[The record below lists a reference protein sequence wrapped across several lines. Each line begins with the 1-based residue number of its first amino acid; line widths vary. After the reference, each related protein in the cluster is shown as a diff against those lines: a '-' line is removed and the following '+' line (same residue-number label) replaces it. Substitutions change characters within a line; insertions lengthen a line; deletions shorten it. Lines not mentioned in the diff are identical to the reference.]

1 MKLDPQSL
9 SPEARAVIRAQ
20 LTRRSLLVGAGAI
33 AGATTLAACGTG
45 SSETGAEGIVDV
57 SDTEKIVR
65 WANWP
70 LYLDFNEDTKEY
82 PTLKAF
88 ESATGITATS
98 TGITATYTEDIDD
111 NNTFYGKVQ
120 GQLGIGSDI
129 GYDVVTPTDWMAARW
144 IELGYAQKLDA
155 ANIPNKSNIRALLN
169 DVSFD
174 PGRNY
179 SLTWQS
185 GFGGFG
191 WNTQKI
197 PKGVRTIEDL
207 FAPANKGRV
216 MVLSELRDTVG
227 IIMQYQ
233 GVDPSGDFTE
243 DQYMNAID
251 FLKGKIA
258 DGFIRQ
264 VKGNSY
270 SESLVNGDAVAVIGW
285 SGDLFILKSENDGKF
300 DFAIPESGG
309 MLWSDNMLVPSTSTH
324 KKNAELLM
332 NHYYDPAIAAQV
344 AAYVNYICPVE
355 AAQAELEK
363 IDPDLA
369 SSPYIFPD
377 EATLAKVK
385 VFRSLTADES
395 TKFQTAFDEAVGN

>member
-1 MKLDPQSL
+1 MKKEINSL
-9 SPEARAVIRAQ
+9 SPETRALIRAQ
-20 LTRRSLLVGAGAI
+20 LSRRSLFVGAGAI
-33 AGATTLAACGTG
+33 AGASALAACGTG
-45 SSETGAEGIVDV
+45 SSAPETNGVVDV

-65 WANWP
+65 WASWP
-70 LYLDFNEDTKEY
+70 LYLDFDEKSKKY
-82 PTLKAF
+82 PSLVAF
-88 ESATGITATS
+88 EEK

-120 GQLGIGSDI
+120 GQLAIGADI

-144 IELGYAQKLDA
+144 IEQGYAQKFDE
-155 ANIPNKSNIRALLN
+155 ANIPNKAKIRSILA
-169 DVSFD
+169 DVGFD
-174 PGRNY
+174 KGRQY

-185 GFGGFG
+185 GFAGFG
-191 WNTQKI
+191 WNTQKL
-197 PKGVRTIEDL
+197 PKGVRTMEDL
-207 FAPANKGRV
+207 FAPANKGRI
-216 MVLSELRDTVG
+216 MVLSEFRDTIG

-285 SGDLFILKSENDGKF
+285 SGDLFILRSENNNKF

-309 MLWSDNMLVPSTSTH
+309 TLWSDNMLIPSTSTH
-324 KKNAELLM
+324 KKNAEALI
-332 NHYYDPAIAAQV
+332 NYYYEPAVAAQV

-355 AAQAELEK
+355 EAQPELEK
-363 IDPDLA
+363 IDPALA
-369 SSPYIFPD
+369 KSPYIFPD
-377 EATLAKVK
+377 AATLAKVK
-385 VFRSLTADES
+385 VFRSLTADET
-395 TKFQTAFDEAVGN
+395 TKYQSAFDEAVGI

>member
-1 MKLDPQSL
+1 MKKDVQAL
-9 SPEARAVIRAQ
+9 SPETRAIIRAQ
-20 LTRRSLLVGAGAI
+20 MSRRSLLVGAGAI

-45 SSETGAEGIVDV
+45 STETSTNVVDV

-70 LYLDFNEDTKEY
+70 LYLDFDEDKKVY

-88 ESATGITATS
+88 EDKFGIA
-98 TGITATYTEDIDD
+98 ATYTEDIDD
-111 NNTFYGKVQ
+111 NNSFYGKVQ
-120 GQLGIGSDI
+120 GQLAIGSDI
-129 GYDVVTPTDWMAARW
+129 GYDVVTPTDWMASRW
-144 IELGYAQKLDA
+144 IEQGYAQKFDA
-155 ANIPNKSNIRALLN
+155 ANIPNKTKIRAVLAE
-169 DVSFD
+169 VGFD
-174 PGRNY
+174 KGRNY

-185 GFGGFG
+185 GFAGFG

-216 MVLSELRDTVG
+216 VVLSELRDTVG

-258 DGFIRQ
+258 DGFIRK
-264 VKGNSY
+264 VRGNSY
-270 SESLVNGDAVAVIGW
+270 SEDLVNGDAVAVIGW
-285 SGDLFILKSENDGKF
+285 SGDMFILKSENNNKF

-309 MLWSDNMLVPSTSTH
+309 MLWSDNMLIPSTSTH
-324 KKNAELLM
+324 KKNAETLI
-332 NHYYDPAIAAQV
+332 NYYYEPAVAAQV

-355 AAQAELEK
+355 EAKPELEK
-363 IDPDLA
+363 IDPALA
-369 SSPYIFPD
+369 ESPFIFPD

-385 VFRSLTADES
+385 VFRALSADEQ
-395 TKFQTAFDEAVGN
+395 TTFQTAFDEAIGN

>member
-1 MKLDPQSL
+1 MKKDPQSL
-9 SPEARAVIRAQ
+9 SPEARAIIRAQ
-20 LTRRSLLVGAGAI
+20 MTRRSLLVGAGAI

-45 SSETGAEGIVDV
+45 SSETGAEGVVDV

-70 LYLDFNEDTKEY
+70 LYLDYNEDTKEY

-88 ESATGITATS
+88 ESA

-155 ANIPNKSNIRALLN
+155 ANIPNKSNIRSLLN

-191 WNTQKI
+191 WNTEKI

-207 FAPANKGRV
+207 FAPANKGRI

-227 IIMQYQ
+227 IIMLYQ

-332 NHYYDPAIAAQV
+332 NHYYDPAVAAEV

-355 AAQAELEK
+355 AAQPELEK

>member
-1 MKLDPQSL
+1 MKKKEQAL
-9 SPEARAVIRAQ
+9 SPETRAIIRAQ
-20 LTRRSLLVGAGAI
+20 MSRRSLLVGAGAI

-45 SSETGAEGIVDV
+45 SSETSTSVVDV

-70 LYLDFNEDTKEY
+70 LYLDFDEDKKVY

-88 ESATGITATS
+88 EDKFGIA
-98 TGITATYTEDIDD
+98 ATYTEDIDD
-111 NNTFYGKVQ
+111 NNSFYGKVQ
-120 GQLGIGSDI
+120 GQLAIGSDI
-129 GYDVVTPTDWMAARW
+129 GYDVVTPTDWMASRW
-144 IELGYAQKLDA
+144 IEQGYAQKFDA
-155 ANIPNKSNIRALLN
+155 ANIPNKTKIRSVLAE
-169 DVSFD
+169 VGFD
-174 PGRNY
+174 KGRNY

-185 GFGGFG
+185 GFAGFG

-216 MVLSELRDTVG
+216 VVLSELRDTVG

-258 DGFIRQ
+258 DGFIRK
-264 VKGNSY
+264 VRGNSY
-270 SESLVNGDAVAVIGW
+270 SEDLVNGDAVAVIGW
-285 SGDLFILKSENDGKF
+285 SGDMFILKSENNNKF
-300 DFAIPESGG
+300 DFASPESGG
-309 MLWSDNMLVPSTSTH
+309 MLWSDNMLIPSTSTH
-324 KKNAELLM
+324 KKNAETLI
-332 NHYYDPAIAAQV
+332 NYYYEPSVAAQV

-355 AAQAELEK
+355 EAKPELEK
-363 IDPDLA
+363 IDPALA
-369 SSPYIFPD
+369 ESPFIFPD
-377 EATLAKVK
+377 EATLGKVK
-385 VFRSLTADES
+385 VFRALSADEQ
-395 TKFQTAFDEAVGN
+395 TNFQTAFDEAIGN

>member
-1 MKLDPQSL
+1 MKREIDSL
-9 SPEARAVIRAQ
+9 AAETRALIRAQ
-20 LTRRSLLVGAGAI
+20 MTRRSVLVGAGAI
-33 AGATTLAACGTG
+33 AGAGVLASCGTG
-45 SSETGAEGIVDV
+45 GESEGSGVVDV

-88 ESATGITATS
+88 EAA

-111 NNTFYGKVQ
+111 NNSFYGKVQ
-120 GQLGIGSDI
+120 GQLAIGADI
-129 GYDVVTPTDWMAARW
+129 GYDIVTPTDWMAARW
-144 IELGYAQKLDA
+144 IEQGYAQELNA
-155 ANIPNKSNIRALLN
+155 ENIPNKSNIRAVLSE
-169 DVSFD
+169 VGFD

-185 GFGGFG
+185 GFAGFG
-191 WNTQKI
+191 WNVEKI
-197 PKGVRTIEDL
+197 PNGVRTIEDL

-216 MVLSELRDTVG
+216 VVLSELRDTIG
-227 IIMQYQ
+227 IILQYQ

-258 DGFIRQ
+258 DGFIRK
-264 VKGNSY
+264 VRGNSY
-270 SESLVNGDAVAVIGW
+270 SEDLVNGDAVAVIGW
-285 SGDLFILKSENDGKF
+285 SGDMFILKSENDGKF

-309 MLWSDNMLVPSTSTH
+309 MLWSDNMLIPSTSTH

-355 AAQAELEK
+355 AAQPELEK
-363 IDPDLA
+363 LDPELA
-369 SSPYIFPD
+369 ASPFIFPD

-385 VFRSLTADES
+385 VFRSVTADEQ
-395 TKFQTAFDEAVGN
+395 TTFQAAFDEAIGN

>member
-1 MKLDPQSL
+1 MKKDVQAL
-9 SPEARAVIRAQ
+9 SPETRAIIRAQ
-20 LTRRSLLVGAGAI
+20 MSRRSLLVGAGAI

-45 SSETGAEGIVDV
+45 STETSTSVVDV

-70 LYLDFNEDTKEY
+70 LYLDFDEDKKVY

-88 ESATGITATS
+88 EDKFGIA
-98 TGITATYTEDIDD
+98 ATYTEDIDD
-111 NNTFYGKVQ
+111 NNSFYGKVQ
-120 GQLGIGSDI
+120 GQLAIGSDI

-144 IELGYAQKLDA
+144 IEQGYAQKFDA
-155 ANIPNKSNIRALLN
+155 ANIPNKTKIRSVLAE
-169 DVSFD
+169 VGFD
-174 PGRNY
+174 KGRNY

-185 GFGGFG
+185 GFAGFG

-216 MVLSELRDTVG
+216 VVLSELRDTVG

-258 DGFIRQ
+258 DGFIRK
-264 VKGNSY
+264 VRGNSY
-270 SESLVNGDAVAVIGW
+270 SEDLVNGDAVAVIGW
-285 SGDLFILKSENDGKF
+285 SGDMFILKSENNNKF

-309 MLWSDNMLVPSTSTH
+309 MLWSDNMLIPSTSTH
-324 KKNAELLM
+324 KKNAETLI
-332 NHYYDPAIAAQV
+332 NYYYEPSVAAQV

-355 AAQAELEK
+355 EAKPELEK
-363 IDPDLA
+363 IDPALA
-369 SSPYIFPD
+369 ESPFIFPD

-385 VFRSLTADES
+385 VFRALSADEQ
-395 TKFQTAFDEAVGN
+395 TTFQTAFDEAIGN

>member
-1 MKLDPQSL
+1 MKKDIQAL
-9 SPEARAVIRAQ
+9 SPETRAIIRAQ
-20 LTRRSLLVGAGAI
+20 MSRRSLLVGAGAI

-45 SSETGAEGIVDV
+45 SSETSTSVVDV

-70 LYLDFNEDTKEY
+70 LYLDFDEDKKVY

-88 ESATGITATS
+88 EDKFGIA
-98 TGITATYTEDIDD
+98 ATYTEDIDD
-111 NNTFYGKVQ
+111 NNSFYGKVQ
-120 GQLGIGSDI
+120 GQLAIGSDI
-129 GYDVVTPTDWMAARW
+129 GYDVVTPTDWMASRW
-144 IELGYAQKLDA
+144 IEQGYAQKFDA
-155 ANIPNKSNIRALLN
+155 ANIPNKTKIRAVLAE
-169 DVSFD
+169 VGFD
-174 PGRNY
+174 KGRNY

-185 GFGGFG
+185 GFAGFG

-216 MVLSELRDTVG
+216 VVLSELRDTVG

-258 DGFIRQ
+258 DGFIRK
-264 VKGNSY
+264 VRGNSY
-270 SESLVNGDAVAVIGW
+270 SEDLVNGDAVAVIGW
-285 SGDLFILKSENDGKF
+285 SGDMFILKSENNNKF

-309 MLWSDNMLVPSTSTH
+309 MLWSDNMLIPSTSTH
-324 KKNAELLM
+324 KKNAETLI
-332 NHYYDPAIAAQV
+332 NYYYEPSVAAQV
-344 AAYVNYICPVE
+344 AAYVNCICPVE
-355 AAQAELEK
+355 EAKPELEK
-363 IDPDLA
+363 IDPALA
-369 SSPYIFPD
+369 ESPFIFPD

-385 VFRSLTADES
+385 VFRALSADEQ
-395 TKFQTAFDEAVGN
+395 TTFQTAFDEAIGN

>member
-9 SPEARAVIRAQ
+9 SPEARSVIRAQ

-33 AGATTLAACGTG
+33 AGATTLAGCGTG

-88 ESATGITATS
+88 ESA

-179 SLTWQS
+179 SLT
-185 GFGGFG
+185 
-191 WNTQKI
+191 
-197 PKGVRTIEDL
+197 
-207 FAPANKGRV
+207 
-216 MVLSELRDTVG
+216 
-227 IIMQYQ
+227 
-233 GVDPSGDFTE
+233 
-243 DQYMNAID
+243 
-251 FLKGKIA
+251 
-258 DGFIRQ
+258 
-264 VKGNSY
+264 
-270 SESLVNGDAVAVIGW
+270 
-285 SGDLFILKSENDGKF
+285 
-300 DFAIPESGG
+300 
-309 MLWSDNMLVPSTSTH
+309 
-324 KKNAELLM
+324 
-332 NHYYDPAIAAQV
+332 
-344 AAYVNYICPVE
+344 
-355 AAQAELEK
+355 
-363 IDPDLA
+363 
-369 SSPYIFPD
+369 
-377 EATLAKVK
+377 
-385 VFRSLTADES
+385 
-395 TKFQTAFDEAVGN
+395 

>member
-1 MKLDPQSL
+1 MKKDIQSL
-9 SPEARAVIRAQ
+9 SPETRAIIRAQ
-20 LTRRSLLVGAGAI
+20 MSRRSLLVGAGAI

-45 SSETGAEGIVDV
+45 SSETSSTEVVDV

-70 LYLDFNEDTKEY
+70 LYLDYNEDTKEY

-88 ESATGITATS
+88 ENQFGIA
-98 TGITATYTEDIDD
+98 ATYTEDIDD
-111 NNTFYGKVQ
+111 NNSFYGKVQ
-120 GQLGIGSDI
+120 GQLAIGSDI
-129 GYDVVTPTDWMAARW
+129 GYDVVTPTDWMASRW
-144 IELGYAQKLDA
+144 IEQGYAQKFDA
-155 ANIPNKSNIRALLN
+155 ANIPNKTKIREVLAN
-169 DVSFD
+169 VGFD
-174 PGRNY
+174 QGRNY

-185 GFGGFG
+185 GFAGFG

-197 PKGVRTIEDL
+197 SKGVRTIEDL

-216 MVLSELRDTVG
+216 VVLSELRDTIG
-227 IIMQYQ
+227 IILQYQ

-258 DGFIRQ
+258 DGFIRK
-264 VKGNSY
+264 VRGNSY
-270 SESLVNGDAVAVIGW
+270 SEDLVNGDAVAVIGW
-285 SGDLFILKSENDGKF
+285 SGDMFILKSENEGKF

-309 MLWSDNMLVPSTSTH
+309 MLWSDNMLIPSTSTH
-324 KKNAELLM
+324 KKNAEALI
-332 NHYYDPAIAAQV
+332 NYYYEPAVAAEV

-355 AAQAELEK
+355 AAQPELEK
-363 IDPDLA
+363 IDPALA

-385 VFRSLTADES
+385 VFRALSVDEQ
-395 TKFQTAFDEAVGN
+395 TTFQTAFDEAIGN

>member
-1 MKLDPQSL
+1 MKKEEQSL
-9 SPEARAVIRAQ
+9 SPETRAIIRAQ
-20 LTRRSLLVGAGAI
+20 MSRRSLLVGAGAI

-45 SSETGAEGIVDV
+45 STETSKSIEDV
-57 SDTEKIVR
+57 SDSEKIVR

-70 LYLDFNEDTKEY
+70 LYLDFDEDKKVY

-88 ESATGITATS
+88 EDKFGIA
-98 TGITATYTEDIDD
+98 ATYTEDIDD
-111 NNTFYGKVQ
+111 NNSFYGKVQ
-120 GQLGIGSDI
+120 GQLAIGSDI
-129 GYDVVTPTDWMAARW
+129 GYDVVTPTDWMASRW
-144 IELGYAQKLDA
+144 IEQGYAQKFDA
-155 ANIPNKSNIRALLN
+155 ANIPNKSKIRSVLAE
-169 DVSFD
+169 VGFD
-174 PGRNY
+174 KGRNY

-185 GFGGFG
+185 GFAGFG

-216 MVLSELRDTVG
+216 VVLSELRDTIG
-227 IIMQYQ
+227 IILQYQ

-258 DGFIRQ
+258 DGFIRK
-264 VKGNSY
+264 VRGNSY
-270 SESLVNGDAVAVIGW
+270 SEDLVNGDAVAVIGW
-285 SGDLFILKSENDGKF
+285 SGDMFILKSENNNKF

-309 MLWSDNMLVPSTSTH
+309 MLWSDNMLIPSTSTH
-324 KKNAELLM
+324 KKNAETLI
-332 NHYYDPAIAAQV
+332 NYYYEPAIAAQV

-355 AAQAELEK
+355 EAKPELEK
-363 IDPDLA
+363 IDPALA
-369 SSPYIFPD
+369 ESPFIFPD

-385 VFRSLTADES
+385 VFRALTSDEQ
-395 TKFQTAFDEAVGN
+395 TTFQSAFDEAIGN

>member
-1 MKLDPQSL
+1 MKRDINSL
-9 SPEARAVIRAQ
+9 APETQALIRAQ
-20 LTRRSLLVGAGAI
+20 LTRRSLLVGAGAVVG
-33 AGATTLAACGTG
+33 AGTLAACGTG
-45 SSETGAEGIVDV
+45 GSESSAEGVVDV
-57 SDTEKIVR
+57 SDEEKIVR

-88 ESATGITATS
+88 EAA

-111 NNTFYGKVQ
+111 NNSFYGKVQ
-120 GQLGIGSDI
+120 GQLSIGSDI
-129 GYDVVTPTDWMAARW
+129 GYDIVTPTDWMASRW
-144 IELGYAQKLDA
+144 IEQGYAQKLNPD
-155 ANIPNKSNIRALLN
+155 NIPNKGNIRAVLA
-169 DVSFD
+169 DVPFD
-174 PGRNY
+174 QGRNY

-185 GFGGFG
+185 GFAGFG

-197 PKGVRTIEDL
+197 PNGVRTIEDL
-207 FAPANKGRV
+207 FKPANKGRIV
-216 MVLSELRDTVG
+216 VLSEFRDTIG
-227 IIMQYQ
+227 IILQYQ
-233 GVDPSGDFTE
+233 GVDPSADFTE

-258 DGFIRQ
+258 DGYIRK

-270 SESLVNGDAVAVIGW
+270 SEDLVNGDAVAVIGW
-285 SGDLFILKSENDGKF
+285 SGDLFILKSENDNKF

-309 MLWSDNMLVPSTSTH
+309 MLWSDNLLIPSTSTH

-332 NHYYDPAIAAQV
+332 NHYYDPAVAAEV

-355 AAQAELEK
+355 AAQPELEK
-363 IDPDLA
+363 IDPALA
-369 SSPYIFPD
+369 ESPYIFPD

-385 VFRSLTADES
+385 VFRSVTADEQTS
-395 TKFQTAFDEAVGN
+395 FQAAFDEAIGN

>member
-1 MKLDPQSL
+1 MKKDIQSL
-9 SPEARAVIRAQ
+9 SPEARAIIKAQ
-20 LTRRSLLVGAGAI
+20 ITRRSLLVGAGAI

-45 SSETGAEGIVDV
+45 SETSTEGVVDV
-57 SDTEKIVR
+57 SDSEKIVR

-70 LYLDFNEDTKEY
+70 LYLDFNEDTNEY

-88 ESATGITATS
+88 EAA

-120 GQLGIGSDI
+120 GQLSIGSDI
-129 GYDVVTPTDWMAARW
+129 GYDIVTPTDWMASRF
-144 IELGYAQKLDA
+144 IEQGYAQKLNAD
-155 ANIPNKSNIRALLN
+155 NIPNKSKIRSVLAN
-169 DVSFD
+169 VGFD
-174 PGRNY
+174 PGREY

-185 GFGGFG
+185 GFAGFG
-191 WNTQKI
+191 WNTQKL
-197 PKGVRTIEDL
+197 PKGVRTMEDL
-207 FAPANKGRV
+207 FAPANKGRI
-216 MVLSELRDTVG
+216 MVLSEFRDTIGV
-227 IIMQYQ
+227 IMQYQ

-243 DQYMNAID
+243 DQFMNAID

-285 SGDLFILKSENDGKF
+285 SGDLFILRSENDGKF

-309 MLWSDNMLVPSTSTH
+309 TLWSDNMLVPSTSTH

-332 NHYYDPAIAAQV
+332 NHYYDPKIAAEV

-355 AAQAELEK
+355 EAQPELEK

-369 SSPYIFPD
+369 SSPFIFPD
-377 EATLAKVK
+377 EATLNQVK
-385 VFRSLTADES
+385 VFRSLTSDET
-395 TKFQTAFDEAVGN
+395 TKYQAAFDEAVGN

>member
-1 MKLDPQSL
+1 MKRDINSL
-9 SPEARAVIRAQ
+9 APETQALIRAQ
-20 LTRRSLLVGAGAI
+20 LTRRSLLVGAGAVVG
-33 AGATTLAACGTG
+33 AGTLAACGTG
-45 SSETGAEGIVDV
+45 GSESAVEGVVDV
-57 SDTEKIVR
+57 SDEEKIVR

-88 ESATGITATS
+88 EAA

-111 NNTFYGKVQ
+111 NNSFYGKVQ
-120 GQLGIGSDI
+120 GQLSIGSDI
-129 GYDVVTPTDWMAARW
+129 GYDIVTPTDWMASRW
-144 IELGYAQKLDA
+144 IEQGYARKLNPD
-155 ANIPNKSNIRALLN
+155 NIPNKGNIRAVLA
-169 DVSFD
+169 DVPFD
-174 PGRNY
+174 QGRNY

-185 GFGGFG
+185 GFAGFG

-197 PKGVRTIEDL
+197 PNGVRTIEDL
-207 FAPANKGRV
+207 FKPANKGRIV
-216 MVLSELRDTVG
+216 VLSEFRDTIG
-227 IIMQYQ
+227 IILQYQ

-243 DQYMNAID
+243 DQFMNAID

-258 DGFIRQ
+258 DGFIRK

-270 SESLVNGDAVAVIGW
+270 SEDLVNGDAVAVIGW
-285 SGDLFILKSENDGKF
+285 SGDLFILKSENDNKF

-309 MLWSDNMLVPSTSTH
+309 MLWSDNLLIPSTSTH

-332 NHYYDPAIAAQV
+332 NHYYDPAVAAEV

-355 AAQAELEK
+355 AAQPELEK
-363 IDPDLA
+363 IDPALA
-369 SSPYIFPD
+369 ESPYIFPD

-385 VFRSLTADES
+385 VFRPVTADEQTS
-395 TKFQTAFDEAVGN
+395 FQAAFDEAIGN

>member
-1 MKLDPQSL
+1 MKRDINSL
-9 SPEARAVIRAQ
+9 APETQALIRAQ
-20 LTRRSLLVGAGAI
+20 LTRRSLLVGAGAVVG
-33 AGATTLAACGTG
+33 AGTLAACGTG
-45 SSETGAEGIVDV
+45 GSESAVEGVVDV
-57 SDTEKIVR
+57 SDEEKIVR

-88 ESATGITATS
+88 EAA

-111 NNTFYGKVQ
+111 NNSFYGKVQ
-120 GQLGIGSDI
+120 GQLSIGSDI
-129 GYDVVTPTDWMAARW
+129 GYDIVTPTDWMASRW
-144 IELGYAQKLDA
+144 IEQGYAQKLNPD
-155 ANIPNKSNIRALLN
+155 NIPNKGNIRAVLA
-169 DVSFD
+169 DVPFD
-174 PGRNY
+174 QGRNY

-185 GFGGFG
+185 GFAGFG

-197 PKGVRTIEDL
+197 PNGVRTIEDL
-207 FAPANKGRV
+207 FKPANKGRIV
-216 MVLSELRDTVG
+216 VLSEFRDTIG
-227 IIMQYQ
+227 IILQYQ

-243 DQYMNAID
+243 DQFMNAID

-258 DGFIRQ
+258 DGFIRK

-270 SESLVNGDAVAVIGW
+270 SEDLVNGDAVAVIGW
-285 SGDLFILKSENDGKF
+285 SGDLFILKSENDNKF

-309 MLWSDNMLVPSTSTH
+309 MLWSDNLLIPSTSTH

-332 NHYYDPAIAAQV
+332 NHYYDPAVAAEV

-355 AAQAELEK
+355 AAQPELEK
-363 IDPDLA
+363 IDPALA
-369 SSPYIFPD
+369 ESPYIFPD

-385 VFRSLTADES
+385 VFRPVTADEQTS
-395 TKFQTAFDEAVGN
+395 FQAAFDEAIGN

>member
-1 MKLDPQSL
+1 MKKDIQAL
-9 SPEARAVIRAQ
+9 SPETRAIIRAQ
-20 LTRRSLLVGAGAI
+20 MSRRSLLVGAGAI

-45 SSETGAEGIVDV
+45 SSETSTSVVDV

-70 LYLDFNEDTKEY
+70 LYLDFDEDKKVY

-88 ESATGITATS
+88 EDKFGIA
-98 TGITATYTEDIDD
+98 ATYTEDIDD
-111 NNTFYGKVQ
+111 NNSFYGKVQ
-120 GQLGIGSDI
+120 GQLAIGSDI
-129 GYDVVTPTDWMAARW
+129 GYDVVTPTDWMASRW
-144 IELGYAQKLDA
+144 IEQGYAQKFDA
-155 ANIPNKSNIRALLN
+155 ANIPNKTKIRAVLAE
-169 DVSFD
+169 VGFD
-174 PGRNY
+174 KGRNY

-185 GFGGFG
+185 GFAGFG

-216 MVLSELRDTVG
+216 VVLSELRDTVG

-258 DGFIRQ
+258 DGFIRK
-264 VKGNSY
+264 VRGNSY
-270 SESLVNGDAVAVIGW
+270 SEDLVNGDAVAVIGW
-285 SGDLFILKSENDGKF
+285 SGDMFILKSENNNKF

-309 MLWSDNMLVPSTSTH
+309 MLWSDNMLIPSTSTH
-324 KKNAELLM
+324 KKNAETLI
-332 NHYYDPAIAAQV
+332 NYYYEPSVAAQV

-355 AAQAELEK
+355 EAKPELEK
-363 IDPDLA
+363 IDPALA
-369 SSPYIFPD
+369 ESPFIFPD

-385 VFRSLTADES
+385 VFRALSADEQ
-395 TKFQTAFDEAVGN
+395 TTFQTAFDEAIGN

>member
-1 MKLDPQSL
+1 MRKDIDKL
-9 SPEARAVIRAQ
+9 SPEARSIIRAQ
-20 LTRRSLLVGAGAI
+20 VTRRSLLVGAGAI
-33 AGATTLAACGTG
+33 AGASTLAACGTG
-45 SSETGAEGIVDV
+45 STDSGAEGVVDV
-57 SDTEKIVR
+57 SDSEKIVR

-70 LYLDFNEDTKEY
+70 LYLDYNEDSKEY

-88 ESATGITATS
+88 EAATGIS
-98 TGITATYTEDIDD
+98 ATYTEDIDD

-120 GQLGIGSDI
+120 GQLGIGTDI

-144 IELGYAQKLDA
+144 IELGYAQELDA
-155 ANIPNKSNIRALLN
+155 ANIPNKSNIREVLSN
-169 DVSFD
+169 VGFD

-185 GFGGFG
+185 GFAGFG
-191 WNTQKI
+191 WNTEKL

-216 MVLSELRDTVG
+216 VVLSELRDTIG
-227 IIMQYQ
+227 IILQYQ
-233 GVDPSGDFTE
+233 GVDPSSDFTE

-251 FLKGKIA
+251 FLKGK
-258 DGFIRQ
+258 
-264 VKGNSY
+264 
-270 SESLVNGDAVAVIGW
+270 VIGW
-285 SGDLFILKSENDGKF
+285 SGDMFILKSENDGKF

-309 MLWSDNMLVPSTSTH
+309 TLWSDNMLVPSTSTH

-355 AAQAELEK
+355 AAQSELEK

-369 SSPYIFPD
+369 ASPFIFPD

-385 VFRSLTADES
+385 VFRSLDADES
-395 TKFQTAFDEAVGN
+395 TNFQAAFDEAVGN

>member
-1 MKLDPQSL
+1 MKKDMQSL
-9 SPEARAVIRAQ
+9 SPEARAIIKAQ
-20 LTRRSLLVGAGAI
+20 MTRRSLLVGAGAI

-45 SSETGAEGIVDV
+45 SETSTEGVVDV
-57 SDTEKIVR
+57 SDSEKIVR

-70 LYLDFNEDTKEY
+70 LYLDYNEDTKEY

-88 ESATGITATS
+88 EDATGIKV
-98 TGITATYTEDIDD
+98 TYTEDIDD

-120 GQLGIGSDI
+120 GQLSIGSDI
-129 GYDVVTPTDWMAARW
+129 GYDIVTPTDWMAARF
-144 IELGYAQKLDA
+144 IEQGYAQKLNAD
-155 ANIPNKSNIRALLN
+155 NIPNKTKIRSVLSN
-169 DVSFD
+169 VGFD
-174 PGRNY
+174 PGREY

-185 GFGGFG
+185 GFAGFG
-191 WNTQKI
+191 WNTEKL

-207 FAPANKGRV
+207 FAPANKGRI
-216 MVLSELRDTVG
+216 MVLSEFRDTIGV
-227 IIMQYQ
+227 IMQYQ

-243 DQYMNAID
+243 DQFMNAID

-285 SGDLFILKSENDGKF
+285 SGDVFILRSENDGKF

-309 MLWSDNMLVPSTSTH
+309 TLWSDNMLVPSTSTH

-332 NHYYDPAIAAQV
+332 NHYYDPKIAAEV

-355 AAQAELEK
+355 EAQPELEK

-377 EATLAKVK
+377 EATLNKVK
-385 VFRSLTADES
+385 VFRSLSADET
-395 TKFQTAFDEAVGN
+395 TKYQAAFDEAVGN